1 MIYVQYEFCVKR
13 VDDAVMSP
21 QNWYTHI
28 STAKLCTRMSSVS
41 ASTAEVTEIKWR
53 EYSVEFSKMMHTV
66 AQCTLRYVIWSTDGL
81 GSEMLLIVLVWML
94 MPTSSRCGGR
104 GGGGGGGSAVERVGG
119 RVPRGYA
126 VRGELALGIVEPS
139 AILLEL
145 TAHHIELHAYT
156 YSTVQYTP
164 YRKKQP
170 RTSFRTIRIRA
181 QYRTHTNTERSV
193 RMRSMTSQVRCS
205 TSFSRY
211 SSRSSSVA
219 SSLSASRCAPIKY
232 YDRSTAR
239 LHSPQ
244 LTGPFLF
251 YL

>member
-1 MIYVQYEFCVKR
+1 MKR

-28 STAKLCTRMSSVS
+28 STAKVCTRMSSVS
-41 ASTAEVTEIKWR
+41 ASTVEVTEIKWR

-66 AQCTLRYVIWSTDGL
+66 AKCTLRYVICSTYGL
-81 GSEMLLIVLVWML
+81 GSGMLLIVRVWMR

-104 GGGGGGGSAVERVGG
+104 GGGGGSAIERVGG
-119 RVPRGYA
+119 RVPRDYA
-126 VRGELALGIVEPS
+126 VRGELALGVVEPG

-170 RTSFRTIRIRA
+170 RTSRTSFRTI
-181 QYRTHTNTERSV
+181 
-193 RMRSMTSQVRCS
+193 
-205 TSFSRY
+205 
-211 SSRSSSVA
+211 
-219 SSLSASRCAPIKY
+219 
-232 YDRSTAR
+232 
-239 LHSPQ
+239 
-244 LTGPFLF
+244 
-251 YL
+251 